1 MKASIPLLAALI
13 VLGSLDAKP
22 SRASTQSQ
30 QLFVNTLAA
39 LRKLDPSVAGV
50 RARILSAPRNQTG
63 CGNVGNDDAL
73 AFYCQRDRTIYVSV
87 NTLSSI
93 SEGYGS
99 AAVRYLAAHEL
110 AHGRQH
116 AVTGF
121 AKDLVWSSVLDE
133 LQADCIAGSYLR
145 LAYGYTPDSAPG
157 EEVRRFAYNIGDR
170 EYLHHDWH
178 GNPRWR
184 AAAVSRGM
192 RTGDPARCLS
202 SQRFNYGS
210 LLESGSELLRQWRNR

>member
-1 MKASIPLLAALI
+1 M
-13 VLGSLDAKP
+13 
-22 SRASTQSQ
+22 
-30 QLFVNTLAA
+30 
-39 LRKLDPSVAGV
+39 
-50 RARILSAPRNQTG
+50 
-63 CGNVGNDDAL
+63 
-73 AFYCQRDRTIYVSV
+73 
-87 NTLSSI
+87 
-93 SEGYGS
+93 
-99 AAVRYLAAHEL
+99 

-145 LAYGYTPDSAPG
+145 LAYGYTPDSSQG
-157 EEVRRFAYNIGDR
+157 EEVRRFAFNIGDR

-192 RTGDPARCLS
+192 RTGNPARCLS
-202 SQRFNYGS
+202 SKRFNYGN
-210 LLESGSELLRQWRNR
+210 LVESGTELLRRWRNR